1 MSNMRVVILGSGSGT
16 NAEAIL
22 SAASA
27 SQLGPTQV
35 VAVYSDVQNAGI
47 LEKAARYEV
56 KNSHLSSPSQQ
67 VTLNGESE
75 SLWIETIKEDAPDL
89 IVLAGFMRILK
100 GSLLQA
106 FSGKIINLHPSLLPS
121 FPGLEAIRQAFVRGV
136 KITGCTIHWVNEVV
150 DGGEIIAQAPVRV
163 MPGDTYELLEQK
175 IHGAEH
181 VVLPSVIRDIAIG
194 VTPFLG
200 E

>member
-35 VAVYSDVQNAGI
+35 VAVYSDVKNAGI
-47 LEKAARYEV
+47 LEKAARYKV
-56 KNSHLSSPSQQ
+56 KNSHLSAPSQQ
-67 VTLNGESE
+67 ATFNGESE
-75 SLWIETIKEDAPDL
+75 NLWIETIKEDVPDL

-100 GSLLQA
+100 GPFLKA

-121 FPGLEAIRQAFVRGV
+121 FPGLEAIRQAFARGV

-181 VVLPSVIRDIAIG
+181 VVLPSVIRDLAIG
-194 VTPFLG
+194 VTRFLG

>member
-1 MSNMRVVILGSGSGT
+1 MPNMRVVILGSGSGT

-27 SQLGPTQV
+27 GQLGPTQV

-67 VTLNGESE
+67 TTLNGESE

-100 GSLLQA
+100 GSFLQA

>member
-67 VTLNGESE
+67 ATLNGESE
-75 SLWIETIKEDAPDL
+75 SLWIETIKEDVPDL

-100 GSLLQA
+100 GSFLQA

-121 FPGLEAIRQAFVRGV
+121 FPGLEAIRQAFVSGV

-150 DGGEIIAQAPVRV
+150 DGGEIIEEGTCPW
-163 MPGDTYELLEQK
+163 
-175 IHGAEH
+175 I
-181 VVLPSVIRDIAIG
+181 
-194 VTPFLG
+194 
-200 E
+200 

>member
-1 MSNMRVVILGSGSGT
+1 MRVVILGSGSGT

-35 VAVYSDVQNAGI
+35 VAVYSDVKNAGI

-56 KNSHLSSPSQQ
+56 KNSHLSAPSQQ
-67 VTLNGESE
+67 ATFNGESE
-75 SLWIETIKEDAPDL
+75 NLWIETIKEDVPDL

-100 GSLLQA
+100 EPFLKA

-121 FPGLEAIRQAFVRGV
+121 FPGLEAIRQAFSRGV

-181 VVLPSVIRDIAIG
+181 VVLPSVIRDLAIG

>member
-27 SQLGPTQV
+27 CQLAPAQI
-35 VAVYSDVQNAGI
+35 VAVYSDVQHAGI
-47 LEKAARYEV
+47 LEKAAHYEV
-56 KNSHLSSPSQQ
+56 KNSHLSAPSQQ
-67 VTLNGESE
+67 ATFNGESE
-75 SLWIETIKEDAPDL
+75 NLWIETIKEDAPDL

-100 GSLLQA
+100 GPFLQA

-181 VVLPSVIRDIAIG
+181 VVLPSVIRDLAIG

>member
-1 MSNMRVVILGSGSGT
+1 MKVVILGSGSGT

-22 SAASA
+22 SATSA

-47 LEKAARYEV
+47 LEKADRYGV
-56 KNSHLSSPSQQ
+56 KNSHLSSPSIQA
-67 VTLNGESE
+67 TLNGEFE
-75 SLWIETIKEDAPDL
+75 ELWIQAIKEDDPDL
-89 IVLAGFMRILK
+89 IVLAGFMRVLR
-100 GSLLQA
+100 GPFLQA

-175 IHGAEH
+175 VHGAEH
-181 VVLPSVIRDIAIG
+181 VVLPSVIRDLAIG

>member
-35 VAVYSDVQNAGI
+35 VAVYSDVKNAGI

-56 KNSHLSSPSQQ
+56 KNSHLSAPSQQ
-67 VTLNGESE
+67 ATFNGESE
-75 SLWIETIKEDAPDL
+75 NLWIETIKEDVPDL

-100 GSLLQA
+100 GPFLKA

-121 FPGLEAIRQAFVRGV
+121 FPGLEAIRQAFSRGV

-181 VVLPSVIRDIAIG
+181 VVLPSVIRDLANG
-194 VTPFLG
+194 VTPFIG

>member
-1 MSNMRVVILGSGSGT
+1 MRVVILGSGSGT

-35 VAVYSDVQNAGI
+35 VAVYSDVKNAGI

-56 KNSHLSSPSQQ
+56 KNSHLSAPSQQ
-67 VTLNGESE
+67 ATFNGESE
-75 SLWIETIKEDAPDL
+75 NLWIETIKEDVPDL

-100 GSLLQA
+100 GPFLKA

-121 FPGLEAIRQAFVRGV
+121 FPGLEAIRQAFSRGV

-181 VVLPSVIRDIAIG
+181 VVLPSVIRDLAIG

>member
-35 VAVYSDVQNAGI
+35 VAVYSDVKNAGI

-56 KNSHLSSPSQQ
+56 KNSHLSAPSQQ
-67 VTLNGESE
+67 ATFNGESE
-75 SLWIETIKEDAPDL
+75 NLWIETIKEDVPDL

-100 GSLLQA
+100 GPFLKA

-121 FPGLEAIRQAFVRGV
+121 FPGLEAIRQAFSRGV

-181 VVLPSVIRDIAIG
+181 VVLPSVIRDLAIG
-194 VTPFLG
+194 ATPFLG

>member
-27 SQLGPTQV
+27 SQLAPAQI
-35 VAVYSDVQNAGI
+35 VAVYSDVQQAGI
-47 LEKAARYEV
+47 LEKAAHYEV
-56 KNSHLSSPSQQ
+56 KNSHLSAPSQRAS
-67 VTLNGESE
+67 LHGESE
-75 SLWIETIKEDAPDL
+75 NLWIETIKKDAPDL

-100 GSLLQA
+100 GPFLQA
-106 FSGKIINLHPSLLPS
+106 FSDKIINIHPSLLPG

-163 MPGDTYELLEQK
+163 MPGDTCELLEQK

-181 VVLPSVIRDIAIG
+181 VVLPSVIRDLAIG

>member
-1 MSNMRVVILGSGSGT
+1 MRVVILGSGSGT

-22 SAASA
+22 SAASGG
-27 SQLGPTQV
+27 QLGPTQV

-67 VTLNGESE
+67 AILNGESE

-100 GSLLQA
+100 GSFLQA

>member
-35 VAVYSDVQNAGI
+35 VAVYSDVKNAGI

-56 KNSHLSSPSQQ
+56 KNSHLSAPSQQ
-67 VTLNGESE
+67 ATFNGESE
-75 SLWIETIKEDAPDL
+75 NLWIETIKEDVPDL

-100 GSLLQA
+100 GPFLKA

-121 FPGLEAIRQAFVRGV
+121 FPGLEAIRQAFSRGV

-181 VVLPSVIRDIAIG
+181 VVLPSVIRDLAIG

>member
-1 MSNMRVVILGSGSGT
+1 MRVVILGSGSGT

-56 KNSHLSSPSQQ
+56 KNSHLSAPSQQ
-67 VTLNGESE
+67 ATFNGESE
-75 SLWIETIKEDAPDL
+75 SLWIEMIKEDVPDL

-100 GSLLQA
+100 GPFLKA

-121 FPGLEAIRQAFVRGV
+121 FPGLEAIRQAFSRGV

-181 VVLPSVIRDIAIG
+181 VVLPSVIRDLAIG

>member
-1 MSNMRVVILGSGSGT
+1 MRVVILGSGSGT

-27 SQLGPTQV
+27 GQLGPTQV

-47 LEKAARYEV
+47 LEKADHYEV

-67 VTLNGESE
+67 AIFNGESE
-75 SLWIETIKEDAPDL
+75 NLWIETIKEDVPDL

-100 GSLLQA
+100 EPFLKA

-121 FPGLEAIRQAFVRGV
+121 FPGLEAIRQAFSRGV

-181 VVLPSVIRDIAIG
+181 VVLPSVIRDLAIG

>member
-1 MSNMRVVILGSGSGT
+1 MRVVILGSGSGT
-16 NAEAIL
+16 NAKAIL
-22 SAASA
+22 SAVSA
-27 SQLGPTQV
+27 DQLAPAQV
-35 VAVYSDVQNAGI
+35 VAVYSDVKNAGI
-47 LEKAARYEV
+47 LEIATHYEV
-56 KNSHLSSPSQQ
+56 KSNHLIVPSHGA
-67 VTLNGESE
+67 TLNGESE
-75 SLWIETIKEDAPDL
+75 RIWVDTIKEDAPDL

-100 GSLLQA
+100 KPFLQA

-121 FPGLEAIRQAFVRGV
+121 FPGLEAIRQAYVCGV

-163 MPGDTYELLEQK
+163 MPGDTFELLEQK

-181 VVLPSVIRDIAIG
+181 VVLPSVIRDLAIG
-194 VTPFLG
+194 VTPFPG

>member
-27 SQLGPTQV
+27 GQLGPTQV

-47 LEKAARYEV
+47 LEKADHYEV

-67 VTLNGESE
+67 AIFNGESE
-75 SLWIETIKEDAPDL
+75 NLWIETIKEDVPDL

-100 GSLLQA
+100 EPFLKA

-121 FPGLEAIRQAFVRGV
+121 FPGLEAIRQAFSRGV

-181 VVLPSVIRDIAIG
+181 VVLPSVIRDLAIG

>member
-27 SQLGPTQV
+27 SQLGSTQV
-35 VAVYSDVQNAGI
+35 VAVYSDAQNAGI

-56 KNSHLSSPSQQ
+56 KNSYLSAPSKLA
-67 VTLNGESE
+67 TLNGESE
-75 SLWIETIKEDAPDL
+75 KLWIETIKEDAPDL

-100 GSLLQA
+100 GPFLQA
-106 FSGKIINLHPSLLPS
+106 FSDKIINIHPSLLPG

-181 VVLPSVIRDIAIG
+181 VVLPSVIRDLAIG
-194 VTPFLG
+194 ATPFPG

>member
-1 MSNMRVVILGSGSGT
+1 MRVVILGSGSGT

-35 VAVYSDVQNAGI
+35 VAVYSDVKNAGI

-56 KNSHLSSPSQQ
+56 KNSHLSAPSQQ
-67 VTLNGESE
+67 ATFNGESE
-75 SLWIETIKEDAPDL
+75 NLWIETIKEDVPDL

-100 GSLLQA
+100 GPFLKA

-121 FPGLEAIRQAFVRGV
+121 FPGLEAIRQAFSRGV

-181 VVLPSVIRDIAIG
+181 VVLPSVIRDLAIG
-194 VTPFLG
+194 ATPFLG